1 MGNGL
6 ADERVALRHCA
17 AILGFD
23 LGQVN
28 ERNSLGTH
36 TDQFTGEETMVG
48 SWGLEPQTSTV
59 SKRRDYVPLI
69 NNLEGVGDCLSA
81 LNYG

>member
-28 ERNSLGTH
+28 ERNSPEPIH
-36 TDQFTGEETMVG
+36 QFTGEELQVKF
-48 SWGLEPQTSTV
+48 S
-59 SKRRDYVPLI
+59 
-69 NNLEGVGDCLSA
+69 GVFS
-81 LNYG
+81 